1 MADVSRSLFCQAY
14 GPLRSRKREI
24 LSTWIYIASLIA
36 LMVYTNAATAASS
49 VEFTS
54 MPPYGSFSNLQGN
67 VHGVHPPDFRV
78 VVLINVNGGYAR

>member
-1 MADVSRSLFCQAY
+1 
-14 GPLRSRKREI
+14 
-24 LSTWIYIASLIA
+24 
-36 LMVYTNAATAASS
+36 MVYTNAATAASS